1 MNMKTQEIGLLS
13 SEELNAVVG
22 GMMND
27 GRGQL
32 DPKAPGALPGRG
44 ENGAPDN
51 SKLNTAKLLG
61 GLIILGGIVE
71 LGIGL

>member
-1 MNMKTQEIGLLS
+1 MKTQEIGLLS

-32 DPKAPGALPGRG
+32 DPKPPGALPGRG
-44 ENGAPDN
+44 ENGAPGN
-51 SKLNTAKLLG
+51 GTNWGKVTIEG
-61 GLIILGGIVE
+61 GMVVMFAV
-71 LGIGL
+71 GLFNI